1 MTLFDFAYKNVTRD
15 LKNYIYY
22 FVNCVFAVLVFF
34 LFSVLSFHPS
44 LSIIDDHST
53 MGLFLTVGELISIGF
68 SFAFIS
74 YSVSKFLS
82 GRNKQFGLLT
92 ILGTSKKQLNKLIF
106 FENIIIGF
114 SAILTGIIVGLVFSK
129 LFLSIASNTIGGINF
144 EFYFPINAIVLTV
157 IVLGC
162 LFLLISILIPR
173 FIRQEKII
181 KLLKS
186 EEIGEKKQ
194 RLGLT
199 FIIFIINTLFAYI
212 IWVKEL
218 DSLSL
223 LLLCF
228 GFVSLVSLTYLLF
241 SIGIK
246 VYISLY
252 KNNGA
257 YYKKTNMLALSN
269 ILGSLKS
276 TTQSMT
282 TTAVLYTIAF
292 VSIVI
297 MISSTSNLKSETE
310 KLYPYS
316 YMYAPWKID
325 APVNEHLKKI
335 EDTIGN
341 LPGYK
346 KLGFTLYNEKGSTF
360 NMLITESDY
369 NKIMELTNRKKV
381 SLKKDEVVVVA
392 GNLENPYID
401 ISPQISKLLKKAG
414 SDVSIKK
421 KENELILP
429 SGYKHQIIVVQDV
442 LLEKIK
448 GELETSRIYAFNI
461 DKWNEAKNASN
472 KLKDYFIPVRDKKD
486 ATLISAYDSYSV
498 GQMMSNLK
506 LYIGGILCLSFLL
519 AVASF
524 LYSRL
529 YSTLDKD
536 CKNYQGIVKV
546 GLSKKELS
554 KILDGFVIILVLLP
568 YLLSLV
574 YMWIAVIQ
582 IEKSSIV
589 SIIPMAAICTFIFTI
604 IQIGVFIFI
613 QKSYKRDVLNKVY
626 TDI

>member
-1 MTLFDFAYKNVTRD
+1 MTLFDFAYKNITRD
-15 LKNYIYY
+15 LKTYIYY
-22 FVNCVFAVLVFF
+22 FVNCTFAVLVFF

-53 MGLFLTVGELISIGF
+53 MGLFLTVAELISIVF

-114 SAILTGIIVGLVFSK
+114 SAILAGIIVGLVFSK
-129 LFLSIASNTIGGINF
+129 LFLSIASNVIGGINF
-144 EFYFPINAIVLTV
+144 EYYFPIKAIILTV
-157 IVLGC
+157 LVLVC
-162 LFLLISILIPR
+162 LFLLISILLPR
-173 FIRQEKII
+173 FVRQQKII
-181 KLLKS
+181 QLLKS
-186 EEIGEKKQ
+186 EEVGEKKQ
-194 RLGLT
+194 KLGLT
-199 FIIFIINTLFAYI
+199 FIIFIISTLLVSVI
-212 IWVKEL
+212 MIKEL
-218 DSLSL
+218 YSLSL
-223 LLLCF
+223 LVLCF

-246 VYISLY
+246 VYISLA
-252 KNNGA
+252 KNNDS

-282 TTAVLYTIAF
+282 TTAVLYTISF
-292 VSIVI
+292 VSIII
-297 MISSTSNLKSETE
+297 MISSATNLKNETE
-310 KLYPYS
+310 KQYPYS
-316 YMYAPWKID
+316 YMYSPWKID
-325 APVNEHLKKI
+325 ASVNEHLKKI

-346 KLGFTLYNEKGSTF
+346 KLGFTLYNEKGSTS

-369 NKIMELTNRKKV
+369 NKIMDLTNRKKV
-381 SLKKDEVVVVA
+381 LLKKDEVVVVA
-392 GNLENPYID
+392 GDLKNPYMN
-401 ISPQISKLLKKAG
+401 ISPQISKLLKNNG
-414 SDVSIKK
+414 SDVSINKK
-421 KENELILP
+421 DKQLILP
-429 SGYKHQIIVVQDV
+429 VGYKHQIIVVQDV

-448 GELETSRIYAFNI
+448 DEVETSRIYAFNI

-472 KLKDYFIPVRDKKD
+472 KLNDYFIPIRDKGD
-486 ATLISAYDSYSV
+486 ATLISAYNDYA
-498 GQMMSNLK
+498 GAQIIKNLT

-554 KILDGFVIILVLLP
+554 KILNILVMILVLLP
-568 YLLSLV
+568 YILSLV

-626 TDI
+626 SDM